1 MILLASQRNLNVNN
15 TKEMVVVFQ
24 KEEGGGTPMSIL
36 GQDVDVVEVDKY
48 LSDQHRW

>member
-1 MILLASQRNLNVNN
+1 
-15 TKEMVVVFQ
+15 MVVVFQ

-36 GQDVDVVEVDKY
+36 GQDVDVVEVEVDKY